1 MKAMNVVLA
10 GAAGGFGVDIAR
22 LMIRDGAARIVI
34 IDVNARRLDA
44 VKAELSGQGAEIITL
59 VGDVTTAASTQAA
72 FDAAAAAVGRVHSVV
87 NCAAVYKRYPLLE
100 TPDAVWDLA
109 NAVNIKGAYHLM
121 VAAVKH
127 MQGYTD
133 QGGGTGN
140 IAGRIVNITSV
151 DAFKAH
157 PQNAYYAATK
167 AAIVSLTKS
176 FAHAHAKDQI
186 LINSVAPAGMATETA
201 KAAGFLPELA
211 AANPLGRAG
220 EPAEIAEFVVMVASS
235 KNTYMTGEQVIVS
248 GGYIY
253 A

>member
-10 GAAGGFGVDIAR
+10 GAAGGFGVDIAK
-22 LMIRDGAARIVI
+22 LMIRDGAAKIVI
-34 IDVNARRLDA
+34 IDVNAERLDA
-44 VKAELSGQGAEIITL
+44 VKAELSGQGTDIITL

-72 FDAAAAAVGRVHSVV
+72 FDATVAAVGRVHSVV

-100 TPDAVWDLA
+100 TSDAVWDLA

-127 MQGYTD
+127 MQTYSSA
-133 QGGGTGN
+133 GGV
-140 IAGRIVNITSV
+140 AGRIVNITSV

-201 KAAGFLPELA
+201 KQAGFLPELA

>member
-10 GAAGGFGVDIAR
+10 GAAGGFGADVAK

-34 IDVNARRLDA
+34 IDVNQERLAA
-44 VKAELSGQGAEIITL
+44 VQAELSGQGADIITI

-72 FDAAAAAVGRVHSVV
+72 FDAAVQAVGRVHSVV
-87 NCAAVYKRYPLLE
+87 NCAAVYKRHPLLE
-100 TPDAVWDLA
+100 TTDEVWDLA

-127 MQGYTD
+127 MQGYGN
-133 QGGGTGN
+133 QGGV
-140 IAGRIVNITSV
+140 AGRIVNITSV

-176 FAHAHAKDQI
+176 FAHAFARDQI

-201 KAAGFLPELA
+201 RQAGFLPELA
-211 AANPLGRAG
+211 AANPLGRAA
-220 EPAEIAEFVVMVASS
+220 EPAEIAEFVVMVAGS

>member
-10 GAAGGFGVDIAR
+10 GAAGGFGVDIAK
-22 LMIRDGAARIVI
+22 LMIRDGAAKIVI
-34 IDVNARRLDA
+34 IDMNTERLDA
-44 VKAELSGQGAEIITL
+44 VKAELSGQSTEIITL

-72 FDAAAAAVGRVHSVV
+72 FDAAVAAVGRVHSVV

-100 TPDAVWDLA
+100 TSDAVWDLA

-121 VAAVKH
+121 VSAVKH
-127 MQGYTD
+127 MQEYAD
-133 QGGGTGN
+133 QGGV
-140 IAGRIVNITSV
+140 AGRIVNITSV

-176 FAHAHAKDQI
+176 FAHAFAKDQI